1 MNKRRIILWTAFA
14 AIAAFLAW
22 KVHQSHFDWRAF
34 WTAFRQVNLPLFFGA
49 CLLIYS
55 NSIARAIRWTLF
67 QKPSLP
73 PAERKPWW
81 TLIGP
86 QYIGFTGLAI
96 FGRVGEFIRPY
107 LVSRRTGLP
116 FSSQI
121 AVVAVERI
129 FDLAAFGV
137 LFAGNLIVSPELNT
151 LPYHELF
158 HKLGWVIA
166 AMIAVLAA
174 FVIAVRI
181 AGAFMA
187 GLMRRIIGLASSSA
201 GETAEARVLEFR
213 NGLNVV
219 GSVGDFIGI
228 TTCSFALWGAVA
240 IAYVVV
246 MKSFPAPV
254 HNLTISHCLL
264 LMGFSVVGGIVT
276 LPGVGGGAQA
286 LVFGALTRLFGIPV
300 ELAASVAIVTYF
312 VTTLSPVLP
321 GLIYAQIERV
331 SLRDV
336 AHASARDSA

>member
-1 MNKRRIILWTAFA
+1 MTKRRVIVWT
-14 AIAAFLAW
+14 IVVVLVAFLAW
-22 KVHQSHFDWRAF
+22 KIHQSHFDWHAF
-34 WTAFRQVNLPLFFGA
+34 WMAFRQVNVPLFLGA
-49 CLLIYS
+49 TLLIYS
-55 NSIARAIRWTLF
+55 NSVARAIRWTIFL
-67 QKPSLP
+67 KPSLP

-96 FGRVGEFIRPY
+96 FGRVGELIRPY
-107 LVSRRTGLP
+107 LVSRRTGRP

-137 LFAGNLIVSPELNT
+137 LFAGNLIVSPELNA

-158 HKLGWVIA
+158 HKLGFVIA

-174 FVIAVRI
+174 FVIAVRV
-181 AGAFMA
+181 AGTFMA
-187 GLMRRIIGLASSSA
+187 ALMRRIIGLVSKPA
-201 GETAEARVLEFR
+201 GEAAAVKVLEFR
-213 NGLNVV
+213 DGLNVV
-219 GSVGDFIGI
+219 GSTGDFIGI
-228 TTCSFALWGAVA
+228 TVCSFALWGAVA
-240 IAYVVV
+240 IAYVMT
-246 MKSFPAPV
+246 MKAFPPPV

-286 LVFGALTRLFGIPV
+286 LIFGALTRLFGVPA

-312 VTTLSPVLP
+312 VTTLNVVVP
-321 GLIYAQIERV
+321 GLIYSQMERV

-336 AHASARDSA
+336 ARESAQKSA